1 MIRVHQALTFL
12 LAFASQAFAEIEIL
26 GNYPEGLF
34 IDSGNTFFF
43 AEMTSDRVE
52 KVENGYRSTFF
63 FREGCGPTGV
73 TKLDENRFAIAC
85 HQEGSVVVLDNAATV
100 VIVVKSS
107 VDGKSLR
114 NPNDINADGLGG
126 AFFSDPG
133 PFSPNAGPVGRVYRL
148 LPDLSV
154 RLVADELIY
163 PNGVAYQKGSR
174 QLYVSEHLAKRISV
188 IQLRSDHTSAA
199 ELKTF
204 FDFKVDSNGYDWRG
218 LTGPDGLRILE
229 NGDILVAIYGLSR
242 IVFLHGCNRQTW
254 LKVPQKFTTSVGYR
268 AGTVGIAGAFTN
280 ARFPFQGMVGMY
292 ELSLPSVCDEE
303 D

>member
-1 MIRVHQALTFL
+1 MRVRQALIFTF
-12 LAFASQAFAEIEIL
+12 AFAGQAFAEIELL

-34 IDSGNTFFF
+34 IDSDSTFFF

-63 FREGCGPTGV
+63 LREGCGPTGV

-100 VIVVKSS
+100 LSVLKSS

-114 NPNDINADGLGG
+114 NPNDVNADGLGG

-133 PFSPNAGPVGRVYRL
+133 PFSPSAGAIGRVYRL
-148 LPDLSV
+148 LPDLTV
-154 RLVADELIY
+154 RLVTDGLTY
-163 PNGVAYQKGSR
+163 PNGVAYQKDSR

-188 IQLRSDHTSAA
+188 IHLYDDHTSRA
-199 ELKTF
+199 EVKTY
-204 FDFKVDSNGYDWRG
+204 FDFKADPNNGYDWQG
-218 LTGPDGLRILE
+218 LTGPDGLRVLE
-229 NGDILVAIYGLSR
+229 SGDVLVAIYGLAR
-242 IVFLHGCNRQTW
+242 IVFLHDCGRQTW
-254 LKVPQKFTTSVGYR
+254 FEVRPRFTTSVGYR

-292 ELSLPSVCDEE
+292 NLNPPTVCPEE